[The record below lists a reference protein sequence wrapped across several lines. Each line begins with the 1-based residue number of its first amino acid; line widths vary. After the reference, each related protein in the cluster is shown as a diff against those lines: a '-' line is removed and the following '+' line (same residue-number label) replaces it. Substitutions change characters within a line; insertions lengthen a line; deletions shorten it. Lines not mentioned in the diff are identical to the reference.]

1 MIMSYTKK
9 ITLILTLFYGAIF
22 YAQENFTGYL
32 EPSFAVNYKVT
43 DTYSHNFSFVNRNY
57 FFNDEAYQLTTRHV
71 EFVHFSD
78 LKIKPNQSISLG
90 IQYRFRENFEPD
102 SENELRL
109 MQQYNRTFKPRIIR
123 YGFRFRSEQRIQ
135 PSLTR
140 HRFRLRFTT
149 DFPLQGENLD
159 VKEMYLVS
167 STESLLTVAKANK
180 PSFDQRFT
188 THIGYFLSEDIKIQA
203 GLEYRFEDYYQK
215 TEHVLFFTTGLF
227 LSL

>member
-1 MIMSYTKK
+1 MTMYYIKK
-9 ITLILTLFYGAIF
+9 IITIVGLCCSTSFF
-22 YAQENFTGYL
+22 AQEDFTGYL
-32 EPSFAVNYKVT
+32 EPTFALNYKVT
-43 DTYSHNFSFVNRNY
+43 PAYSHNFSFVNRNY
-57 FFNDEAYQLTTRHV
+57 FFNDDVYELKTRHV

-78 LKIKPNQSISLG
+78 LKIKSDQSISLG

-109 MQQYNRTFKPRIIR
+109 MQQYNRTFKPRIMR
-123 YGFRFRSEQRIQ
+123 YGVRFRSEQRIQ
-135 PSLTR
+135 PTLTR
-140 HRFRLRFTT
+140 HRFRLRFAS
-149 DFPLQGENLD
+149 DFPLEGEKLD
-159 VKEMYLVS
+159 VGEMYVVT

-215 TEHVLFFTTGLF
+215 TEHVLFFTTALF